1 MQSVPR
7 KKRRARSRR
16 WIWVAALAVA
26 AAGIAVAVVLT
37 SQQANV
43 PAITKEDS
51 SGILMQHETNE
62 VASFQL
68 TLRDGE
74 SYTLLQDSAGAL
86 TVAGDESFTVAS
98 TYQES
103 LLSAVSIL
111 SYTDVL
117 ADDWTA
123 LQEYLSEFGLDTPQV
138 SVHVAYTDGTEATFH
153 IGNASPLEDESWYYM
168 TVDGDPR
175 LFALD
180 KGTAEDLMVHLASLR
195 EITQPTIHRAR
206 LDAITFTGAGGEI
219 TAQWL
224 LDGDITDA
232 DAASNWRMTVPYAYP
247 AEESAM
253 TALRKNLTNL
263 RLGAY
268 VTEATAENLTAYGLD
283 TPQFTLTLH
292 MAAGATGVTNDDGT
306 YATKDWPESTFVLK
320 IGNAKSDMVDYVQ
333 VDNGIYLCS
342 HFSLATFRDL
352 NPKDTISRYP
362 LMVSLDDVVGLTVT
376 DSSGITTYTLTRE
389 EQVAENNELVRDS
402 NGNIQYNVT
411 CLCNGEE
418 MSYDVFAAQWEQ
430 LAALRVTGW
439 LPDGYEVTADAHTS
453 LVFTTISGKVHTLSF
468 APYDALH
475 DAVMLDNTAL
485 FYVIRE

>member
-37 SQQANV
+37 GQQANV
-43 PAITKEDS
+43 PTITKEDT

-111 SYTDVL
+111 SHTDVL

-180 KGTAEDLMVHLASLR
+180 KGTAEELMVHLASVR
-195 EITQPTIHRAR
+195 SPSPP
-206 LDAITFTGAGGEI
+206 FTGRVWTRSPSRAQAVRSQPNGCWTATSPTRMRPPTGE
-219 TAQWL
+219 
-224 LDGDITDA
+224 
-232 DAASNWRMTVPYAYP
+232 
-247 AEESAM
+247 
-253 TALRKNLTNL
+253 
-263 RLGAY
+263 
-268 VTEATAENLTAYGLD
+268 
-283 TPQFTLTLH
+283 
-292 MAAGATGVTNDDGT
+292 
-306 YATKDWPESTFVLK
+306 
-320 IGNAKSDMVDYVQ
+320 
-333 VDNGIYLCS
+333 
-342 HFSLATFRDL
+342 
-352 NPKDTISRYP
+352 
-362 LMVSLDDVVGLTVT
+362 
-376 DSSGITTYTLTRE
+376 
-389 EQVAENNELVRDS
+389 
-402 NGNIQYNVT
+402 
-411 CLCNGEE
+411 
-418 MSYDVFAAQWEQ
+418 
-430 LAALRVTGW
+430 
-439 LPDGYEVTADAHTS
+439 
-453 LVFTTISGKVHTLSF
+453 
-468 APYDALH
+468 
-475 DAVMLDNTAL
+475 
-485 FYVIRE
+485 